1 MENGLE
7 EGRYNDLRS
16 ANLQVMDEHGSQ
28 GVEAIKEHSVVV

>member
-16 ANLQVMDEHGSQ
+16 ANLQVMDKYGNQ
-28 GVEAIKEHSVVV
+28 WV